1 MEVPVSRY
9 IVSKADDPK
18 NPLCC
23 IKKRILLSRGVVN
36 DNRGEI
42 SLGNH
47 IEDLEIKNPQP
58 SKAKSLISRIND
70 LSSDVKQA
78 KADCSIGSLLEYEEK
93 KKEEPMKGTSLIS
106 RINNISSNL
115 QKYEDVQSKVESD
128 SKIST
133 MSLISRLNKVTKPDI
148 STTSLRDD
156 DAANIS
162 QESEVSITSDSLI
175 SAKMLNNVE
184 KNENDTS
191 DMSDGEREPKVMEIT
206 KKFGGA
212 KKKCI
217 DKIRSKISKSESKNK
232 LEIKQDLA
240 DCLPALIYI
249 MTPFLVMIVAAIM
262 NFFWTRYYGL
272 ELEEAR
278 EDSFNFE
285 VENLVNEE

>member
-1 MEVPVSRY
+1 M
-9 IVSKADDPK
+9 SKADDPK

-70 LSSDVKQA
+70 LSSNVKQA
-78 KADCSIGSLLEYEEK
+78 TADCSVGSLRDYEEK

-162 QESEVSITSDSLI
+162 QESVVSITSDSLI